1 MRTRVRLCKVLA
13 TMKPSAP
20 LALVLR
26 AKNARSITTLG
37 ALALA
42 GLLAYGA
49 ARPQDAA
56 ELTPMVQL
64 NAGIHLIHAEV
75 ADNDSARM
83 RGLMFRQG
91 LAPNHGMLFVFDR
104 PEMQCMWMRNT
115 LIALSVAFLDDDGT
129 VVNIEEMKPQTD
141 ESHCARRPVR
151 YALEM
156 SAQWFSR
163 HGITPGSRLQGIG
176 PRR

>member
-1 MRTRVRLCKVLA
+1 MTGIVLA
-13 TMKPSAP
+13 VSRSPQHSM
-20 LALVLR
+20 
-26 AKNARSITTLG
+26 AKVNKDSIRL
-37 ALALA
+37 LA
-42 GLLAYGA
+42 GLGVEGDAHQGTTVRHRSRV
-49 ARPQDAA
+49 ARNPADPNLRQ
-56 ELTPMVQL
+56 V
-64 NAGIHLIHAEV
+64 HLIHAEL

-129 VVNIEEMKPQTD
+129 IVNIEEMKPQTD

-176 PRR
+176 SRR